1 MAIEHDEF
9 RTIIEDMRARHGALV
24 ALIYATDGQALSL
37 LRLFTTLAMATASG
51 AIAAFVSVSKYSVPL
66 AASLS
71 AAAVIFVIGAA
82 LCLVALRA
90 ARISLPGRKADF
102 WKWAVNN
109 PKIKKAKVLSA
120 YLAEAEKQYTLNQR
134 LNVTTSTALKWA
146 KVCTASAPIL
156 ALLVG
161 VGTIFCKT

>member
-1 MAIEHDEF
+1 MAIERDEF
-9 RTIIEDMRARHGALV
+9 RTIIEDTRARHGALV
-24 ALIYATDGQALSL
+24 ALIYATDAQALSL

-51 AIAAFVSVSKYSVPL
+51 AIAAVASVSKYYVPL

-71 AAAVIFVIGAA
+71 AATVIFVIGAA

-90 ARISLPGRKADF
+90 ARVSLPGRKADF
-102 WKWAVNN
+102 WKWAVN

-120 YLAEAEKQYTLNQR
+120 YLAEAEKQYTLDQR
-134 LNVTTSTALKWA
+134 LNVTASTALKWA

-161 VGTIFCKT
+161 VGAVFYKP